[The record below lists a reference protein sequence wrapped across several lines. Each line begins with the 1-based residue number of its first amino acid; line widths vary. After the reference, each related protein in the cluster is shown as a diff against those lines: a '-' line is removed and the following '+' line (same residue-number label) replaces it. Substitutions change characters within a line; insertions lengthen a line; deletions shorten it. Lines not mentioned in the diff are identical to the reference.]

1 MARPKKENHPISI
14 RMDKAV
20 YDRLNE
26 FCEVSG
32 QPKTV
37 AIERAI
43 SEYTTPKNTNIE
55 EQLIALRQTVP
66 DLFGSYCIVNGALM
80 KLEEIQQ
87 MGFNEY
93 AFRSKIIM
101 PIKLYKYYPNTIK
114 KIDGTDRNF
123 SMEALKNNTVYMQS
137 PSEFDDAFDS
147 DIVMDYVEYERLR
160 LLEYC
165 QRCDIHFD
173 ENASTQEIGDA
184 LLLKLRDV
192 YLSTKDFIGAFAGDD
207 PSEMKSLS
215 NQAFCL
221 ALKNQMLKGVEY
233 GQALAN
239 IIHNDY
245 INYCKYIK
253 ETFRISCFTTSPF
266 SQLMWAAYADCHR
279 GFCLEYTILPGEA
292 QYQDVYLNLYPMIY
306 CKTRPNITE
315 RLVRFQDEKPTDD
328 HLWDLFCH
336 GVLRKSFDWAYQNEW
351 RLLFPY
357 STTKK
362 EDYNRKFFPITK
374 VYLGNKMDAKK
385 RKEIID
391 ICHRKNIP
399 YVGVTRNP
407 SYYEMEEC
415 QVLCEKCDRFIINNS
430 NGRETE

>member
-1 MARPKKENHPISI
+1 
-14 RMDKAV
+14 
-20 YDRLNE
+20 
-26 FCEVSG
+26 
-32 QPKTV
+32 
-37 AIERAI
+37 
-43 SEYTTPKNTNIE
+43 
-55 EQLIALRQTVP
+55 
-66 DLFGSYCIVNGALM
+66 
-80 KLEEIQQ
+80 
-87 MGFNEY
+87 
-93 AFRSKIIM
+93 
-101 PIKLYKYYPNTIK
+101 
-114 KIDGTDRNF
+114 
-123 SMEALKNNTVYMQS
+123 
-137 PSEFDDAFDS
+137 
-147 DIVMDYVEYERLR
+147 
-160 LLEYC
+160 
-165 QRCDIHFD
+165 
-173 ENASTQEIGDA
+173 
-184 LLLKLRDV
+184 
-192 YLSTKDFIGAFAGDD
+192 
-207 PSEMKSLS
+207 MKSLS

-239 IIHNDY
+239 VIHNDY

-315 RLVRFQDEKPTDD
+315 RLVRLQDEKPTDE

-336 GVLRKSFDWAYQNEW
+336 GVLRKSFDWAYQNEG

-415 QVLCEKCDRFIINNS
+415 QVLCEKCDRF
-430 NGRETE
+430 RQADA

>member
-1 MARPKKENHPISI
+1 M
-14 RMDKAV
+14 
-20 YDRLNE
+20 
-26 FCEVSG
+26 
-32 QPKTV
+32 
-37 AIERAI
+37 
-43 SEYTTPKNTNIE
+43 
-55 EQLIALRQTVP
+55 
-66 DLFGSYCIVNGALM
+66 
-80 KLEEIQQ
+80 
-87 MGFNEY
+87 
-93 AFRSKIIM
+93 
-101 PIKLYKYYPNTIK
+101 
-114 KIDGTDRNF
+114 
-123 SMEALKNNTVYMQS
+123 
-137 PSEFDDAFDS
+137 
-147 DIVMDYVEYERLR
+147 
-160 LLEYC
+160 
-165 QRCDIHFD
+165 
-173 ENASTQEIGDA
+173 
-184 LLLKLRDV
+184 LLKLRDV
-192 YLSTKDFIGAFAGDD
+192 YLSTKAFIGAFAGDD

-239 IIHNDY
+239 VIHNDY